1 MVGKIE
7 KNPQLS
13 IFKTPLVQF
22 IDLEHP
28 MCVLANKIDW
38 DSVEDDFRGY
48 YKDFGRPSIPIRKMV
63 GLTMLKHLKN
73 LSDESLAAGWKEN
86 PYWQYF
92 CGEVNFQVTGP
103 FDPSEFVHFRK
114 RIGEEGAE
122 KILKLSILLFGKE
135 AIENEVL
142 IDTTVQEK
150 NITFPTDTKLQKKII
165 NKVVKIAKDE
175 GIRLR
180 QTYTRTLPQLVIEQ
194 RQRNHPKRKKKA
206 NAAARKIKTIA
217 GRVLRDIENKMNT
230 EQKAYYSKDL
240 ELFKRVLAQERHT
253 PNKIYSLH
261 EPHVK
266 CIAKG
271 KDAKQYEFG
280 NKSSIV
286 KTRTSGIILGAI
298 AFRDNLFDGDTLPAQ
313 LEQVERLAGY
323 RPRIA
328 IADRGYRGRPQVDDT
343 KIVTP
348 KPLPKSATKYQRYKT
363 RKMFRSRAGIEPV
376 IGHIKHDHRMLRN
389 FLKGVEGDKINT
401 LLAAAAFNL
410 RKMLNR
416 IVKSAGKNFGQI
428 LDELFFHFQKIFPI
442 QFQKKLTF

>member
-1 MVGKIE
+1 
-7 KNPQLS
+7 
-13 IFKTPLVQF
+13 
-22 IDLEHP
+22 
-28 MCVLANKIDW
+28 
-38 DSVEDDFRGY
+38 
-48 YKDFGRPSIPIRKMV
+48 
-63 GLTMLKHLKN
+63 
-73 LSDESLAAGWKEN
+73 
-86 PYWQYF
+86 
-92 CGEVNFQVTGP
+92 
-103 FDPSEFVHFRK
+103 
-114 RIGEEGAE
+114 
-122 KILKLSILLFGKE
+122 
-135 AIENEVL
+135 
-142 IDTTVQEK
+142 
-150 NITFPTDTKLQKKII
+150 
-165 NKVVKIAKDE
+165 
-175 GIRLR
+175 
-180 QTYTRTLPQLVIEQ
+180 LVIEQ
-194 RQRNHPKRKKKA
+194 RQRNHPKRRKKA
-206 NAAARKIKTIA
+206 NTAARKIKTIA
-217 GRVLRDIENKMNT
+217 GRVLRDIENKMDT

-328 IADRGYRGRPQVDDT
+328 IADRGYRGRPQVDDK
-343 KIVTP
+343 KIVTS
-348 KPLPKSATKYQRYKT
+348 KPLPKSATKYQRHKT

-401 LLAAAAFNL
+401 ILAAAAFNL

>member
-13 IFKTPLVQF
+13 IFKTPLAQF

-38 DSVEDDFRGY
+38 NSVEDDFRVY
-48 YKDFGRPSIPIRKMV
+48 YKNFGRPSIPIRKMV

-73 LSDESLAAGWKEN
+73 LSDESLAVGWKEN

-92 CGEVNFQVTGP
+92 CGEVNFQFTGP

-135 AIENEVL
+135 AAENEVL

-194 RQRNHPKRKKKA
+194 RQRNHPKRRKKA

-217 GRVLRDIENKMNT
+217 GRVLRDIENKMDT

-348 KPLPKSATKYQRYKT
+348 KPLPKSSTKYQRHKT

-401 LLAAAAFNL
+401 ILAAAAFNL
-410 RKMLNR
+410 SKMLNR